1 MPESQKKYY
10 HHAEERGEDSC
21 SHGIEMEMSS
31 PSNTNE
37 ESVEVNEV
45 LESHVNR
52 AVNWS
57 WYVNWALLII
67 KIYCYIISSS
77 KAVAAAMADSVVD
90 ILSQM
95 VLYMADRYINRH
107 SKDYPVGRSRLEA
120 LSVLGCAG
128 LMIVASIEVV
138 QAACLDFI
146 QGITGNIPQLENGIL
161 VYFIMGIGIVA
172 KVVLYM
178 YCSFANKDD
187 SGRDKSDQLSALAED
202 HLNDVW
208 SNSCAIVTLAIALH
222 TPAWWADPVG
232 AIAISVVIIYR
243 WLDVMNEQVK
253 KVVGHT
259 APESFI
265 RSVYQLGTQH
275 DERLVV
281 DCIRAYHFG
290 ARYNVEMEIVL
301 PGDMTVKLSHDIA
314 LELQHK
320 IEKLVDVERAF
331 VHVSTAYAVHVALL
345 LLLLLHCT
353 ALLYVSP

>member
-1 MPESQKKYY
+1 MPEIQKKYY
-10 HHAEERGEDSC
+10 HSTSADDAHNV
-21 SHGIEMEMSS
+21 EMEMSS
-31 PSNTNE
+31 PSNGAEDE
-37 ESVEVNEV
+37 EEVNDA
-45 LESHVNR
+45 LENHVSR
-52 AVNWS
+52 AVNYS
-57 WYVNWALLII
+57 WYANWMLLFI
-67 KIYCYIISSS
+67 KIYCYVISSS

-95 VLYMADRYINRH
+95 VLYMADQYINKH
-107 SKDYPVGRSRLEA
+107 SNDYPVGRSRLEA

-138 QAACLDFI
+138 QAAILDMI
-146 QGITGNIPQLENGIL
+146 QGLTGNIPLLENGVI
-161 VYFIMGIGIVA
+161 VYFIMGFGIIV

-178 YCSFANKDD
+178 YCTFANTDTD
-187 SGRDKSDQLSALAED
+187 GRMKSDQLSALAED
-202 HLNDVW
+202 HLNDVM
-208 SNSCAIVTLAIALH
+208 SNAGALVTLAIALH
-222 TPAWWADPVG
+222 TPAWWTDPVG
-232 AIAISVVIIYR
+232 AILISVVIIYR
-243 WLDVMNEQVK
+243 WLDVMNEQIK

-275 DERLVV
+275 DDRLVV

-320 IEKLVDVERAF
+320 IERLVDVERAF
-331 VHVSTAYAVHVALL
+331 VHVSVMLHFVPVSRLVYFTLL
-345 LLLLLHCT
+345 IFIIF
-353 ALLYVSP
+353 VG

>member
-1 MPESQKKYY
+1 MPEAQKQYY
-10 HHAEERGEDSC
+10 QTGQGNDHRGDRHS
-21 SHGIEMEMSS
+21 SDDIEMEMAGAGSAEIGDPPAIS
-31 PSNTNE
+31 DSL
-37 ESVEVNEV
+37 VEM
-45 LESHVNR
+45 
-52 AVNWS
+52 AVNYS
-57 WYVNWALLII
+57 WYVNWLLLCI

-95 VLYMADRYINRH
+95 VLYMADLYINKH

-138 QAACLDFI
+138 QAACLDLI
-146 QGITGNIPQLENGIL
+146 QGLTGDIPVLENGFM
-161 VYFIMGIGIVA
+161 VFFIMGLGIGA
-172 KVVLYM
+172 KLILYLF
-178 YCSFANKDD
+178 CSFANAG
-187 SGRDKSDQLSALAED
+187 SNGRTNSDQLGALAED
-202 HLNDVW
+202 HLNDVM
-208 SNSCAIVTLAIALH
+208 SNAAAIATLAIAIY
-222 TPAWWADPVG
+222 TPAWWSDPIG
-232 AIAISVVIIYR
+232 AILISVVIIYR

-265 RSVYQLGTQH
+265 RSIYQLGQQH
-275 DERLVV
+275 DSRLVV

-301 PGDMTVKLSHDIA
+301 PGDMTVKVSHDIA

-320 IEKLVDVERAF
+320 IEKLIDVERAF
-331 VHVSTAYAVHVALL
+331 VHVRCIFVIFY
-345 LLLLLHCT
+345 CFR
-353 ALLYVSP
+353 